1 MSAIYNTQGRFC
13 PPTKEM
19 DMKTIKKVAP
29 VSNGYWVVTYS
40 DGTEKD
46 YNPWVDVDFDV
57 ENLIQPFREAASRNV
72 RIAR

>member
-1 MSAIYNTQGRFC
+1 
-13 PPTKEM
+13 
-19 DMKTIKKVAP
+19 MKTIKKVAP

-46 YNPWVDVDFDV
+46 YSPWVDVDHDV
-57 ENLIQPFREAASRNV
+57 ENLIQPFREAASMNI